1 MVEATLIIFVDLLLL
16 VLSILI
22 IIRMLA
28 SWLVWVS
35 ALPSAWDDCHPD
47 RVTEPVIAPVRRV
60 MPKTG
65 AIDISPLVTLIL
77 IDIIRTLFFY
87 LLSGGN

>member
-28 SWLVWVS
+28 SWLVPPTSTSRIMQTLVE
-35 ALPSAWDDCHPD
+35 L
-47 RVTEPVIAPVRRV
+47 TEPVIAPVRRV

>member
-1 MVEATLIIFVDLLLL
+1 MVEATLIIFVDLFLL

-22 IIRMLA
+22 IVRMLA
-28 SWLVWVS
+28 SWFVR
-35 ALPSAWDDCHPD
+35 PD
-47 RVTEPVIAPVRRV
+47 TSSQIMKTLMELTEPVIAPVRSV

-77 IDIIRTLFFY
+77 IDAIRTLFFY
-87 LLSGGN
+87 LLSSGN